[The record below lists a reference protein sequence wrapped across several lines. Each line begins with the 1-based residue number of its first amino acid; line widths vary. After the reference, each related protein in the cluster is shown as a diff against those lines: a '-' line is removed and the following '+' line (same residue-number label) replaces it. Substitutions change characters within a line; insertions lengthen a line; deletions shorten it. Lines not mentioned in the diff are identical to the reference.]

1 MSQPEATTPVIITD
15 LDGSLLDHHSYDFS
29 PAQPLLEQLESHR
42 IPVIPASSK
51 TVAEIIALRDRLDNR
66 HPLIAE
72 NGAAIYLPAGYFKQ
86 LPPDTRSKDGWEILE
101 FSRPRTHWLEILETL
116 RGEFGE
122 EFLNFKVAGEDGIA
136 DLTGLDRDAARL
148 ANQRDYSEPV
158 AWHGDEARKASFVA
172 ALQAQ
177 GASVLQGGRFLSIS
191 GDCDKGRAL
200 KSLTKLFR
208 RNQPD
213 TRFITLAIGDSNN
226 DIAMLES
233 ADSALIIK
241 SDNHPSPQ
249 LNRQTGVIYS
259 SLTGPDGWREGV
271 MAWLKGLNPDLK
283 LT

>member
-1 MSQPEATTPVIITD
+1 MNQVEPTEPLIITD

-29 PAQPLLEQLESHR
+29 PAQPLLEQLESLR

-51 TVAEIIALRDRLDNR
+51 TVAEIIALREQLDNR

-72 NGAAIYLPAGYFKQ
+72 NGAAIYLPTGYFKK
-86 LPPDTRSKDGWEILE
+86 LPPQTQSKDGWEILE
-101 FSRPRTHWLEILETL
+101 FSRPRQHWLDILESL
-116 RGEFGE
+116 RDEFGD
-122 EFLNFKVAGEDGIA
+122 EFVNFKQVGKEGIA
-136 DLTGLDRDAARL
+136 ELTGLDRDAARL

-158 AWHGDEARKASFVA
+158 AWRGDESRKALFVA

-200 KSLTKLFR
+200 QSLADLFR
-208 RNQPD
+208 LNQPD
-213 TRFITLAIGDSNN
+213 KQFITLAIGDSNN
-226 DIAMLES
+226 DAAMLES

-249 LNRQTGVIYS
+249 LNRQTGIIYS